1 MLQRFQ
7 RFLKADKFDYSL
19 EEATEE
25 VPYERLLLFIG
36 SDYQE
41 RGRVVEI
48 TATEQLFSFEGKTKP
63 RYWKVQFLFT
73 FPFKM
78 KPEAAQQVGSV
89 LHFLN
94 RQIDLPGF
102 EMNEVDD
109 LIYYRHALLVR
120 DNGIDK
126 RVFQGT
132 LGMMMLVLDLF
143 SETIER
149 VAAGE
154 MTFDDLLRSVLDIAG
169 GEKVA

>member
-1 MLQRFQ
+1 MLHRFQ
-7 RFLKADKFDYSL
+7 RFLNADKFDYSL

-25 VPYERLLLFIG
+25 IPYERLLLFIG
-36 SDYQE
+36 SDTKE

-48 TATEQLFSFEGKTKP
+48 TATEQLFSLENKELP
-63 RYWKVQFLFT
+63 RYWRVQFLFT

-78 KPEAAQQVGSV
+78 EPEAAQQVGSL

-102 EMNEVDD
+102 EMSEIDD
-109 LIYYRHALLVR
+109 LITYRHALLVH
-120 DNGIDK
+120 DKGIDK

-143 SETIER
+143 GDTIER
-149 VAAGE
+149 VATGE
-154 MTFDDLLRSVLDIAG
+154 MTFDELLQSILDIAS
-169 GEKVA
+169 EQEVA